1 MAKTIV
7 FCADGTW
14 NGPGVPDDDNPNATP
29 TNVFKLFLKLSG
41 TDDPGSMRLANEQ
54 ERSNTVDGALAQV
67 AKYLHG
73 VGDSKNFLVRAL
85 GGGLGGGLIT
95 RIVRGYT
102 FVSRNYVPEDRIYL
116 VGFSRGAYT
125 ARALAGLISA
135 KGLLPPDVASDDN
148 KEDAYRQ
155 GSAVWY
161 EWRKETL
168 ERAPDVFH
176 RLQEW
181 AKDLPHFLFDSA
193 ASAGLVPA
201 PIEAV
206 AVWDT
211 VGSYGIPE
219 FNLQQQEIDAFQFA
233 DTKLSDNVH
242 HGRHAVSIDE
252 QRGNFT
258 PTLWNPDPP
267 RIVQV
272 LFPGDHGDVGGGHPT
287 MQSGLSDCALAWL
300 TRELVRLGVQITGPV
315 VAEAADALGIGHQGW
330 LTPLWQ
336 KLPHGPRKI
345 PECPNL
351 CLSEAVLLR
360 MAATSVIANAD
371 PGTRPSVY
379 APDNIPTYL
388 AGKLAVAGVTVV
400 PLNDPKAGPGRIA

>member
-1 MAKTIV
+1 MAKNII

-14 NGPGVPDDDNPNATP
+14 NGPGVPDDEDPNATP

-41 TDDPGSMRLANEQ
+41 TDDPGSTPLANEQ
-54 ERSNTVDGALAQV
+54 ERSNTVAGALAQV

-102 FVSRNYVPEDRIYL
+102 FVSRNYLPEDRIYL
-116 VGFSRGAYT
+116 LGFSRGAYT

-135 KGLLPPDVASDDN
+135 KGLLPKSVASADN
-148 KEDAYRQ
+148 KEDAYRKA
-155 GSAVWY
+155 SAVWY
-161 EWRKETL
+161 EWRRETL
-168 ERAPDVFH
+168 ERTPDVFH

-206 AVWDT
+206 TVWDT

-219 FNLQQQEIDAFQFA
+219 FNLQQRPIDAFQFA
-233 DTKLSDNVH
+233 DTKLSDNVN

-258 PTLWNPDPP
+258 PTLWHPDPP

-272 LFPGDHGDVGGGHPT
+272 LFPGDHGDVGGGYPSK
-287 MQSGLSDCALAWL
+287 QSGRADCALAWL
-300 TRELVRLGVQITGPV
+300 TRELDRLGVQITDPV

-330 LTPLWQ
+330 LKPLWQ

-345 PECPNL
+345 PEGPNL

-360 MAATSVIANAD
+360 MAAPGMIANAD
-371 PGTRPSVY
+371 AGTLPSVY

-388 AGKLAVAGVTVV
+388 AGKLAGAGATVV
-400 PLNDPKAGPGRIA
+400 PLNDPKA

>member
-1 MAKTIV
+1 MAKNIV

-41 TDDPGSMRLANEQ
+41 SDDPGTTLLAAEQ
-54 ERSNTVDGALAQV
+54 ERSNSAGGTVTQI

-73 VGDSKNFLVRAL
+73 VGDSQNFLVRAL
-85 GGGLGGGLIT
+85 GGGIGEGLIT

-102 FVSRNYVPEDRIYL
+102 FVSRNYVPGDRIYL

-135 KGLLPPDVASDDN
+135 KGLLPPDSASDDD
-148 KEDAYRQ
+148 KEGAYRK

-161 EWRKETL
+161 EWRQQTL
-168 ERAPDVFH
+168 ERAPDPLG

-181 AKDLPHFLFDSA
+181 AHDLPHFLFDKSA
-193 ASAGLVPA
+193 SVGLVPA

-211 VGSYGIPE
+211 VGALGIPE
-219 FNLQQQEIDAFQFA
+219 FNLQQQAVDAFQFA
-233 DTKLSDNVH
+233 DTKLSDNVN

-258 PTLWNPDPP
+258 PTLWEPDSP

-272 LFPGDHGDVGGGHPT
+272 LFPGGHADVGGGYVVE
-287 MQSGLSDCALAWL
+287 QSGLSDCALAWM
-300 TRELVRLGVQITGPV
+300 TRELKGLGVEIGGPV
-315 VAEAADALGIGHQGW
+315 IGEAPNPTGMGHQEW
-330 LTPLWQ
+330 LKLHWQ
-336 KLPHGPRKI
+336 LLPHAPRVI
-345 PECPNL
+345 PISPNL

-360 MAATSVIANAD
+360 MAAAGVIANSET
-371 PGTRPSVY
+371 GTPPSAY
-379 APDNIPTYL
+379 APGNIPSYL
-388 AGKLAVAGVTVV
+388 AGKLAAAGVTVV
-400 PLNDPKAGPGRIA
+400 PLNEPEA